1 MGIRKIEDE
10 IDLREAMRKKGTELK
25 FKEMEAKASIKNLTK
40 EKIDEMAKSHGV
52 ILALNPDLKEEVE
65 YLQKKYNIPSSK
77 IIKEQI
83 QESDVLGNK
92 SNKINIDNLGMLAY
106 QRILLR
112 KEEIGIGLLP
122 LSEIFDVVNTG
133 DLKGKVDLN
142 HVSKAMNLLKK
153 KGVIEDVKKLD
164 SGAFMVQFFPI
175 YYTAD
180 QMKIIELVK
189 NKGKGVVLL
198 EDVINDL
205 NWTQDR
211 SLRALKTL
219 EDSGLAKFRESIL
232 KGKQWFF
239 PSL

>member
-10 IDLREAMRKKGTELK
+10 IDFREAMRKKATELK

-40 EKIDEMAKSHGV
+40 DKIDEIAKSHGV

-83 QESDVLGNK
+83 KEVDVLGKK
-92 SNKINIDNLGMLAY
+92 SNKINFDKLGMLAY

-133 DLKGKVDLN
+133 ELKGKVDIKD
-142 HVSKAMNLLKK
+142 VAKAMNNLEK
-153 KGVIEDVKKLD
+153 KGVIEDVKKLE
-164 SGAFMVQFFPI
+164 SGAIMVQFFPI
-175 YYTAD
+175 QYTAD
-180 QMKIIELVK
+180 QMKLIELVK
-189 NKGKGVVLL
+189 EKGQGVISL
-198 EDVINDL
+198 EDIINDL
-205 NWTQDR
+205 SWTQDR

>member
-1 MGIRKIEDE
+1 MGIRKIENE

-25 FKEMEAKASIKNLTK
+25 FKEMEAKASVKNLTK
-40 EKIDEMAKSHGV
+40 DKIDEMAKNHGV

-83 QESDVLGNK
+83 KEIDVLGKKLNK
-92 SNKINIDNLGMLAY
+92 MNLNNLGMLAY

-112 KEEIGIGLLP
+112 KEEIGVGLLP
-122 LSEIFDVVNTG
+122 LSEIFDIVNTG
-133 DLKGKVDLN
+133 DLKGRVDLSD
-142 HVSKAMNLLKK
+142 VVKAMNLLEK

-164 SGAFMVQFFPI
+164 SGAIMVQFFPI
-175 YYTAD
+175 QYTAD
-180 QMKIIELVK
+180 QVKVIEIVK
-189 NKGKGVVLL
+189 DKGKGVILL
-198 EDVINDL
+198 EDIINDL

-211 SLRALKTL
+211 SLRALKSL